1 MLGTVKTF
9 SALTEEFVECMM
21 RHDPVFATAVGIHD
35 YDHKLPN
42 DSPDG
47 FRERSAWL
55 RDLEQRLVA
64 SVPWEELPPA
74 QRIDYALL
82 RSRIASLRA
91 DLEEIKVQARNPS
104 YYPEVVLRG
113 LFLLMTRPFAPLE
126 ERKEAVLGRMMA
138 VRDYFTAAQPNLQR
152 VPERLIEVAIEVV
165 DTGPEFV
172 DGAMNSLIES
182 FPGERERIEEAAKR
196 ARIGFVEYKDF
207 LEHEARNRIGGS
219 FAIGERWMNFKLER
233 EHLVP
238 MNCAALE
245 AFGREHVESTRRQI
259 EEAAQAVDKDKSWRE
274 LIEEARKRH
283 PEPAKLREA
292 YAAEVER
299 ARRFVEEKR
308 IAPLP
313 AGKLEIAD
321 TPAFERPTTPYAS
334 YLQPGPFDEDST
346 GYFFVTPV
354 DTSRK
359 KAAQEEQIRGHNYL
373 ALSLT
378 VVHEAWPGHHLQLV
392 HAVNSGTRL
401 RRLADN
407 PVFAEG
413 WATYCEELMVE
424 QGFHLDPLARVHQ
437 LKDQLWRACRVVLD
451 VGLHTG
457 KMTFEEAVDYLVEQ
471 AMLERPNAESEVKR
485 YIQTPTQPSSY
496 LVGKHQILEMRD
508 EAKRRMGARF
518 NLYDFHKALL
528 SSGTVP
534 PALARMELEE
544 SLKG

>member
-1 MLGTVKTF
+1 
-9 SALTEEFVECMM
+9 
-21 RHDPVFATAVGIHD
+21 
-35 YDHKLPN
+35 
-42 DSPDG
+42 
-47 FRERSAWL
+47 
-55 RDLEQRLVA
+55 VA
-64 SVPWEELPPA
+64 SVPWEELPSA

-91 DLEEIKVQARNPS
+91 DLEEIKVHARNPT

-152 VPERLIEVAIEVV
+152 VPERFIEVAIEVV

-313 AGKLEIAD
+313 GGKLEIAD

-359 KAAQEEQIRGHNYL
+359 KAVQEEQIRGHNYL

-457 KMTFEEAVDYLVEQ
+457 KLTFEEAVDYLVEQ

-496 LVGKHQILEMRD
+496 LVGKHQILEMRE
-508 EAKRRMGARF
+508 EAKRRLGARF

-534 PALARMELEE
+534 PSLARMELEE